1 LFFNVYAPNPYFA
14 LVGFAVAGI
23 GLSLVFPFVFSAA
36 GREGTVALAGVATMT
51 YSGTLMGPP
60 MLGAI
65 AHSIGIEA
73 AMGFIGLLAIVIA
86 VVAARTRLLN

>member
-1 LFFNVYAPNPYFA
+1 
-14 LVGFAVAGI
+14 
-23 GLSLVFPFVFSAA
+23 
-36 GREGTVALAGVATMT
+36 MT

-73 AMGFIGLLAIVIA
+73 AMAFIGLLAIVIA
-86 VVAARTRLLN
+86 VVAVRTRLLN